1 MRETWYVLE
10 GGAVADPNDCAPDA
24 AGVLR
29 HVSGVAVAVG
39 PYGLRS
45 SGVGP
50 DEIAAYRALRVAE
63 PVAPK
68 RKGRALTAGGAA
80 SGAYETR

>member
-24 AGVLR
+24 SGVLR

-68 RKGRALTAGGAA
+68 RKTRQMTSGGDAP
-80 SGAYETR
+80 YQTR